1 MQDVRILPEERLTR
15 FERRVPDVVAH
26 YSDQSTLYHNA
37 LGATRRFS
45 TGVLRGRGGV
55 PALRSVTRNGLF
67 PEVFR
72 DVASGRMGSTALR

>member
-1 MQDVRILPEERLTR
+1 MPE
-15 FERRVPDVVAH
+15 VVAH
-26 YSDQSTLYHNA
+26 YSDQSNLYRDM

-45 TGVLRGRGGV
+45 TGVLCGRSGV

-72 DVASGRMGSTALR
+72 DVTDGGMDATAFR